1 MRRTT
6 LIIAT
11 LAGML
16 SAQCI
21 AQTAEEWRRAA
32 GSNGCGL
39 FAWDRMREEC
49 VSRQSD
55 MKTACERGD
64 LSCRPLGFKKKNQD
78 REKIAREL
86 QAAKSANDAAQVEKK
101 ERELS
106 TLDSQIKG
114 NQVEASRREE
124 INQSCGKAR
133 RYVMALYDDGV
144 HRVEGMRNSDSNK
157 DFFNDMDS
165 NKDKLKRSIE
175 EHVEEVEKASRRAA
189 ECRDVMNFE
198 D

>member
-1 MRRTT
+1 MRRTG
-6 LIIAT
+6 IAIAV
-11 LAGML
+11 LAGIM
-16 SAQCI
+16 SAQCV

-32 GSNGCGL
+32 GSEGCGL
-39 FAWDRMREEC
+39 VVWDRMREEC
-49 VSRQSD
+49 ISRQSD
-55 MKTACERGD
+55 MKVACERGD

-78 REKIAREL
+78 RERLVREL
-86 QAAKSANDAAQVEKK
+86 QDARSANDSAQTEKK

-114 NQVEASRREE
+114 SQTEARRREE
-124 INQSCGKAR
+124 INESCGKAR
-133 RYVMALYDDGV
+133 RYVMALFDNAA
-144 HRVEGMRNSDSNK
+144 HRVEEMRNSDSNK
-157 DFFNDMDS
+157 DFFSDMDS

-175 EHVEEVEKASRRAA
+175 SHIEEVEKASRRAA